1 MIWVVVVTIGGACI
15 GLALWVYAVCRVGG
29 AADRAAD
36 EAMPF
41 EHVEARTVLRIDI
54 WS

>member
-29 AADRAAD
+29 AADRASD
-36 EAMPF
+36 EPLPF
-41 EHVEARTVLRIDI
+41 EHLDI
-54 WS
+54 LT

>member
-1 MIWVVVVTIGGACI
+1 MIWVVVVIIAGACI

-29 AADRAAD
+29 AADRASD
-36 EAMPF
+36 EPMPF